1 MNQPYN
7 DMYKYV
13 SRKTFFASLIMVC
26 AFSLLCTLSVLFYS
40 QSKPYDRSEIP
51 YPPEYV
57 YASAPVSAYMLISSN
72 GYIAVC
78 DYADLSLIEVLD
90 ICVSDLSD
98 DTQRALESGV
108 YVASLSELISTVKA
122 YTS

>member
-40 QSKPYDRSEIP
+40 KSKLYNDSDKT
-51 YPPEYV
+51 YSPEYV
-57 YASAPVSAYMLISSN
+57 YASAPVSAYILTNSN

-78 DYADLSLIEVLD
+78 DYSDLSLIEVLD
-90 ICVSDLSD
+90 ICVSDLSN
-98 DTQRALESGV
+98 DTQQSLESGV
-108 YVASLSELISTVKA
+108 YVASLSELISTVKE
-122 YTS
+122 YTN